1 MAFGADC
8 GASTVLEESRV
19 ARTVGSLVPGVCRVK
34 NSKFEIRNS
43 KSVPAFRIPNSN
55 TMHRRLQ
62 QEAGEICGLVKP
74 TTHVPWDSV
83 CRRLEKGWRSGRR
96 S

>member
-1 MAFGADC
+1 MAFKTDF

-19 ARTVGSLVPGVCRVK
+19 ARTVGCRVLGACRVK

-55 TMHRRLQ
+55 TMIRRPRY
-62 QEAGEICGLVKP
+62 E
-74 TTHVPWDSV
+74 T
-83 CRRLEKGWRSGRR
+83 R
-96 S
+96 